1 MKKKSTWIYIGC
13 ILIGALIG
21 FFLIKLK
28 PVDTNAPIVDVKV
41 EVPEPMIIKDTIT
54 NTITNTEVKYKY
66 LNKDKCCCGCRQK
79 DTIE

>member
-1 MKKKSTWIYIGC
+1 
-13 ILIGALIG
+13 LIGALIG
-21 FFLIKLK
+21 YYLIKLK

-66 LNKDKCCCGCRQK
+66 LNKDKCYCDCRQK